1 MIRLAGILLGS
12 TLAVALLLTLF
23 GVPRFEHQSIPSDSG
38 VITLPLQSATSKAAP
53 EPATEPQREAIPAN
67 TVGPAALPP
76 ATPVPAPIPKPMPEP
91 IPEPMPTQAA
101 ETSDAAAPGGREAP
115 LPGLDDPNAGAA
127 EPALEPIEALQW
139 YAFWSPFR
147 SEIAAKGF
155 ITQLQRVT
163 GLDYRV
169 VKVKPGVYEVAFAY
183 SDGDELT
190 ASLSQISR
198 ATGLDMPDE

>member
-38 VITLPLQSATSKAAP
+38 VITLPLQSATSKAVP
-53 EPATEPQREAIPAN
+53 EPATEPPREAVPAD
-67 TVGPAALPP
+67 TVSPAALPP
-76 ATPVPAPIPKPMPEP
+76 AEPVPEP
-91 IPEPMPTQAA
+91 IVEPMPTQTA
-101 ETSDAAAPGGREAP
+101 ETPDATAPGGREAT
-115 LPGLDDPNAGAA
+115 LPDFDNPDTSPA
-127 EPALEPIEALQW
+127 EPEPEPGESLQW

-155 ITQLQRVT
+155 VTQLQRVT

-169 VKVKPGVYEVAFAY
+169 VKVKPGAYEVAFAY
-183 SDGDELT
+183 TDGDELT

>member
-23 GVPRFEHQSIPSDSG
+23 GVPRFERQPTPFDSG
-38 VITLPLQSATSKAAP
+38 VITLPLQSATSQAVP
-53 EPATEPQREAIPAN
+53 EPAAEPQAAAVAAD
-67 TVGPAALPP
+67 TVAPDALPP
-76 ATPVPAPIPKPMPEP
+76 AEPVLEPIREPM
-91 IPEPMPTQAA
+91 IPEPMPTQTAA
-101 ETSDAAAPGGREAP
+101 TRDVATPGDREAP
-115 LPGLDDPNAGAA
+115 LPGLDNPDTSPA
-127 EPALEPIEALQW
+127 EPELEPVESLQW

-183 SDGDELT
+183 ADGDELT
-190 ASLSQISR
+190 ARLSQISR